1 MDDIRVI
8 IMKIRGNKLESI
20 LKYIKIDTYCPLNC
34 TCFFLK
40 RRGGEVNILDM
51 GRTKIIIFSYG
62 RQNVLKPYKELSHL
76 ILRYCDTFLLSDNG
90 SHPNL

>member
-1 MDDIRVI
+1 M
-8 IMKIRGNKLESI
+8 
-20 LKYIKIDTYCPLNC
+20 
-34 TCFFLK
+34 FFPK
-40 RRGGEVNILDM
+40 AEVNILDM
-51 GRTKIIIFSYG
+51 GRTKIIMFSYG